1 MNNTN
6 DIVFTLFGL
15 GFTWEGIG
23 IAIAAFFSF
32 LSFGKGI
39 IESKSQN
46 KYLEKS
52 ININYIT
59 DKRVEWI
66 NRVREVAAEY
76 ITNVYDVTADLLN
89 SGSTSG
95 DKINQINKNSSL
107 LILLLN
113 FAGDIDSAIIQII
126 YNIYGNIRN
135 SEFEEAQT
143 QIAYFKAH
151 IQIYL
156 KLEWNRVKS
165 EVKTGIY
172 DENQRCKETLELYDK
187 FLNANQLDKLK
198 VKDVY
203 EKLKQKYSHVT

>member
-1 MNNTN
+1 
-6 DIVFTLFGL
+6 
-15 GFTWEGIG
+15 
-23 IAIAAFFSF
+23 
-32 LSFGKGI
+32 
-39 IESKSQN
+39 
-46 KYLEKS
+46 
-52 ININYIT
+52 
-59 DKRVEWI
+59 
-66 NRVREVAAEY
+66 VAAEY
-76 ITNVYDVTADLLN
+76 ITNVYDDTADLLN
-89 SGSTSG
+89 NGSTSG

-113 FAGDIDSAIIQII
+113 FAEDIDSAIIQII

-135 SEFEEAQT
+135 SQFEEAQT

-187 FLNANQLDKLK
+187 FLHARKFDKVK
-198 VKDVY
+198 IKDVY
-203 EKLKQKYSHVT
+203 EMLKEKYSHVL